1 MQTPNLCPKSWL
13 STLDFP
19 TLILLPFIIYKDSSL
34 NLKQTQLLV
43 FNEHIFLCRYCQSKK
58 KYANEFPDYWT
69 WLECSFEVCTFLD
82 SLFLPLNEIHCAFQ
96 GYNFISTEARLMGEE
111 SNFTTFAHSRIMCW
125 FKMKPHYRFYCLFPH
140 YIYSVLQINDLSMIG

>member
-19 TLILLPFIIYKDSSL
+19 TLILLPFIIYKRFVAESKTNTVVSFQWTYLFLQRLSVEKKICKWISRLL
-34 NLKQTQLLV
+34 NLTRMQFWGLYV
-43 FNEHIFLCRYCQSKK
+43 PWFS
-58 KYANEFPDYWT
+58 
-69 WLECSFEVCTFLD
+69 
-82 SLFLPLNEIHCAFQ
+82 FLPLNEIHCAFQ

-140 YIYSVLQINDLSMIG
+140 YIYSVLQINDLLW